1 MKQKNFTNEEVA
13 SLCKALAY
21 LLQSGIPV
29 ADSLHM
35 LSQEEKAPS
44 LAQALTRM
52 AEKTDAGAPLWETV
66 QAESG
71 FPAYAAL
78 LIKVGQQVGKTP
90 ETLLALG
97 WYYDRRDR
105 MHKQLRNAVA
115 YPMALLG
122 VLLGV
127 IIVLLVWVMPV
138 FHQAYA
144 QLGGT
149 FTGLAGT
156 LLALGQWIKN
166 ALPVLAGLLLVMAAI
181 LGIAPSRQK
190 LIAFG
195 KKLFHN
201 HGTMK
206 AVQSARL
213 LQVLSM
219 GLQSGMTD
227 FEAVTLAGEL
237 AQTGGKAFAENY
249 RACLTC
255 LEQGKT
261 LPEALAE
268 GEFLM
273 SRDSRLLEAARRS
286 GRTAEVMEDIAARVT
301 VQSEEALEKM
311 LGRIEPAMVL
321 IACGLI
327 GCVLLAVMLPLL
339 NIMSTIG

>member
-1 MKQKNFTNEEVA
+1 MKQKSFTNEEVA

-21 LLQSGIPV
+21 LLQAGISV

-35 LSQEEKAPS
+35 LSREEKNPL

-52 AEKTDAGAPLWETV
+52 AEKTDGGAPLWETM

-71 FPAYAAL
+71 FPVYAVA

-97 WYYDRRDR
+97 RYYDRRDR

-127 IIVLLVWVMPV
+127 ILVLLVWVMPV
-138 FHQAYA
+138 FHQVYA

-166 ALPVLAGLLLVMAAI
+166 ALPVLGIGLLAVALV
-181 LGIAPSRQK
+181 LGITPCRK
-190 LIAFG
+190 TLIALG
-195 KKLFHN
+195 KKMLRDR
-201 HGTMK
+201 GAMK
-206 AVQSARL
+206 DVQRARF

-219 GLQSGMTD
+219 GLQSGMTET
-227 FEAVTLAGEL
+227 EAVTLAGDL
-237 AQTGGKAFAENY
+237 AQTGGKAFAHRY
-249 RACLTC
+249 HACLMG

-261 LPEALAE
+261 LPEALTE
-268 GEFLM
+268 GDFLPT
-273 SRDSRLLEAARRS
+273 RDSRLLEAARRS
-286 GRTAEVMEDIAARVT
+286 GHTAEVMEDIATRAT
-301 VQSEEALEKM
+301 VQSEEALEKA
-311 LGRIEPAMVL
+311 LGRIEPAMVFVS
-321 IACGLI
+321 CVLI